1 MWTTLISLFA
11 ASLCSPAA
19 ATLRLPVRVAASWY
33 GRRVSTDEERVVW
46 SGRPSWRGRVSIFA
60 PGLLLAV
67 LVLVLGLLLGLDVVL
82 ALVLTLAIAA
92 VTLVWGLLETI
103 RWRYTI
109 TNRRV
114 FVRHGLVTVN
124 EQTARLERVQD
135 LLLRQS
141 VFDRLFGVGTL
152 AIDTA
157 GSEGGALE
165 FKALRSPTEV
175 REILDSAVRREQQE
189 L

>member
-33 GRRVSTDEERVVW
+33 GRRVSRDEERVVW

-114 FVRHGLVTVN
+114 FVRHGLVLDTFLP
-124 EQTARLERVQD
+124 TAASDVFEDAVSVAASFAAGVQ
-135 LLLRQS
+135 
-141 VFDRLFGVGTL
+141 
-152 AIDTA
+152 AA
-157 GSEGGALE
+157 
-165 FKALRSPTEV
+165 ALRW
-175 REILDSAVRREQQE
+175 LRRYP
-189 L
+189 